1 MKVSLTRIWRL
12 KSQIFKEYMC
22 CLVFFHFSFQKI
34 NQKIWIF
41 KFSWNFYI
49 ERLPGNRLIRTEC
62 LGKILK
68 GISKWQKGPETF
80 QKQNSF
86 FFANCNSQQQVKSHI
101 NFNFY
106 LYFLCPH
113 TLFIFFPK
121 KASLPNSHYFFSK
134 FLFFC
139 VEKSY
144 NNLLLRSNFLWIW
157 ATLRLHNL
165 IITHECRRNWDLCQ
179 KKV

>member
-1 MKVSLTRIWRL
+1 MCIYLDWRIKKNPKVSLTRIWRL
-12 KSQIFKEYMC
+12 KSQIFKEYMR

-41 KFSWNFYI
+41 QFSWNFYI

-68 GISKWQKGPETF
+68 GISKRQKGPETF

-113 TLFIFFPK
+113 TLFIFFPFSFQK
-121 KASLPNSHYFFSK
+121 KL
-134 FLFFC
+134 LFQ
-139 VEKSY
+139 
-144 NNLLLRSNFLWIW
+144 I
-157 ATLRLHNL
+157 L
-165 IITHECRRNWDLCQ
+165 IISFLNFFFFLSKNHTITCY
-179 KKV
+179 